1 MTNKYAAQSAA
12 AQAARRQWSACER
25 KKTYQTRALA
35 EKGIP
40 RPQRAYRCRYCNLWH
55 RTGGTLARII
65 GHMK

>member
-25 KKTYQTRALA
+25 KKPYQTRALA
-35 EKGIP
+35 EKGMP

-55 RTGGTLARII
+55 RSGGTLAKII
-65 GHMK
+65 GHAK